1 MVEKGGYVV
10 LKNDTRKCILEKINR
25 DIKLK
30 NIMIYEKSVNGSL
43 GAFDRLNNCIFISP
57 DVKKL
62 SVEEQ
67 KHVLFHEAGHYY
79 LHQKYY
85 NKLSDEEYL
94 AENLALFLLG
104 KVDKLDN
111 SFDFLF

>member
-1 MVEKGGYVV
+1 MV
-10 LKNDTRKCILEKINR
+10 LKNDTRNLILEKINR

-57 DVKKL
+57 DVKKMP
-62 SVEEQ
+62 VEEQ
-67 KHVLFHEAGHYY
+67 KHIFYHEVGHYY

-104 KVDKLDN
+104 RIDKLDN
-111 SFDFLF
+111 KYDFLF

>member
-1 MVEKGGYVV
+1 MV
-10 LKNDTRKCILEKINR
+10 LKNETRNLILEKINR
-25 DIKLK
+25 DIKIK

-43 GAFDRLNNCIFISP
+43 GAFDRLNNCILISP
-57 DVKKL
+57 DVKNMP
-62 SVEEQ
+62 VEEQ
-67 KHVLFHEAGHYY
+67 KHILYHEVGHYY

-85 NKLSDEEYL
+85 NKLSNEEYL
-94 AENLALFLLG
+94 AENLALFVLG

>member
-1 MVEKGGYVV
+1 MV
-10 LKNDTRKCILEKINR
+10 LKNDTKKCILEKINR

-62 SVEEQ
+62 TVEEQ
-67 KHVLFHEAGHYY
+67 KHVIYHEVGHYY

-85 NKLSDEEYL
+85 NKIENEECL